1 MNTNSIKL
9 QALLCGIIFLISMS
23 VASTVSGQARYFDER
38 YITTQGYVN
47 PVLFNPGAIGQ
58 SGYHQILINYR
69 NKWAS
74 FDDSPKSFIG
84 SYDGSVGNNIGIG
97 AMIVSDNNAA
107 LETLKGQLGVN
118 YTIKSANNKIGVG
131 LTTEFIGHNIDAG
144 VINDETVDASDVL
157 ILNRLDGRNF
167 FDISLGAHGVYDDKF
182 IYGVTLP
189 GLLSTMLDDTE
200 STVENE
206 FGYILH
212 LGYRFKVESYDIIA
226 EPSIIVKS
234 LRYVPLHVDI
244 NLMGR
249 FLDEKL
255 SGGVTYTV
263 GADERLGFLIGAR
276 VNAFNFFYSYNVS
289 RHQFQT
295 YNNGSHELSVRF
307 DLGRKDKVMTTD
319 VMGDKMMDK

>member
-1 MNTNSIKL
+1 MNNISIKL
-9 QALLCGIIFLISMS
+9 QAIFCGIVLLICMS
-23 VASTVSGQARYFDER
+23 IASSLSGQARYFDER

-58 SGYHQILINYR
+58 TEYHQILINYR

-131 LTTEFIGHNIDAG
+131 LTTEFVGHNIDAG
-144 VINDETVDASDVL
+144 VINDETIDGTDVL

-167 FDISLGAHGVYDDKF
+167 FDISLGAHGVYNDKF
-182 IYGVTLP
+182 IYGITLP
-189 GLLSTMLDDTE
+189 GLLSTMLDEGPE
-200 STVENE
+200 SSVENE

-212 LGYRFKVESYDIIA
+212 LGYRLDVESYDIIA

-244 NLMGR
+244 NMMGR

-289 RHQFQT
+289 RHQFQN

-307 DLGRKDKVMTTD
+307 DIGRKDSVMSAEKMD
-319 VMGDKMMDK
+319 GDM